1 MIPRC
6 EQSFGSPQASPHG
19 RYGVALICVGLAGL
33 GLGPAHGVARDGA
46 SCKRSAKL
54 VVVDLDDVKHRH
66 ILDHV
71 FDARRNG
78 QPRILHIRREE
89 ARANRRASLRSIPT
103 KPGFDR
109 DEYPPAMS
117 DEGGKGADVRYVRSA
132 ENRSAAPLCVTSLL
146 CTATCSGSSS
156 SWPNR

>member
-1 MIPRC
+1 MAMGQRSALTAAVLVGVLALP
-6 EQSFGSPQASPHG
+6 ASG
-19 RYGVALICVGLAGL
+19 
-33 GLGPAHGVARDGA
+33 AHGVTPEQAGCTRA
-46 SCKRSAKL
+46 AKL

-78 QPRILHIRREE
+78 KPRILHIRRDE
-89 ARANRRASLRSIPT
+89 AVANRRASLKGIPT

-117 DEGGKGADVRYVRSA
+117 NEGGKGADVRYVRSS
-132 ENRSAAPLCVTSLL
+132 ENRSAGSVMRRQLAPYCD
-146 CTATCSGSSS
+146 AQRFIIER
-156 SWPNR
+156 WPNRWP

>member
-1 MIPRC
+1 M
-6 EQSFGSPQASPHG
+6 ASSQ
-19 RYGVALICVGLAGL
+19 RSALGAAVLVGLALTASG
-33 GLGPAHGVARDGA
+33 AHGVTQDQTA
-46 SCKRSAKL
+46 CTRSTKL

-78 QPRILHIRREE
+78 KRRILHIRRDE
-89 ARANRRASLRSIPT
+89 AKANRRASLKGIPT

-132 ENRSAAPLCVTSLL
+132 ENRSA
-146 CTATCSGSSS
+146 GSVMGNQLARYCNAQRFIIER
-156 SWPNR
+156 WPNRWP